1 MATETTSGFF
11 VERFNISS
19 KTLPFMLHSG
29 TLDLE
34 VRGCLPPQCRSHQG
48 FFVLLGM
55 LLLHGLALA
64 MQGNLT

>member
-1 MATETTSGFF
+1 
-11 VERFNISS
+11 
-19 KTLPFMLHSG
+19 MLHSG

-34 VRGCLPPQCRSHQG
+34 VRGCLPPQCQSHQR

-55 LLLHGLALA
+55 LLLHGLALT